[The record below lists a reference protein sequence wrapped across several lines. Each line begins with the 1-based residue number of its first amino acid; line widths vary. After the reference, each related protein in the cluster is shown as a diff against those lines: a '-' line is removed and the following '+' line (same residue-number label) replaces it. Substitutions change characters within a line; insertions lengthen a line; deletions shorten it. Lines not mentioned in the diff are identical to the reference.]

1 MEAMEA
7 MVTVEVE
14 EVEPMVILLEME
26 ALMEEMG
33 SILHSLVKVSK
44 ISMNF

>member
-1 MEAMEA
+1 

-26 ALMEEMG
+26 ASMEEMG
-33 SILHSLVKVSK
+33 SILHSLVKVRK
-44 ISMNF
+44 IFMIF